1 MPNNQGWDQ
10 KMKFG
15 IDAIGFY
22 SSRYYLDLATLA
34 TRRGIDVDKFC
45 VGLGQK
51 KMAVPPPGEDI
62 ITLATNA
69 AQEILHEHDRE
80 KIELVLFATE
90 SGIDHSK
97 AAGIYIQQLLNL
109 PARCRVLEL
118 KQACYAATG
127 GMQLALAWLRQYP
140 EKKVLLLAADI
151 ARYGFNTS
159 GESSQ
164 GAGAVALLL
173 SASPRLVAIE
183 SESGFYTEDVMD
195 FWRPNYR
202 DEALVDGKYSC
213 ELYLKVL
220 GETWKQYRALSHLAF
235 KDHDY
240 FCYHVPVPRLV
251 EKAHRRLAK
260 LNGHELSDEA
270 ACQQMDSA
278 LVYSREIGNCYTAAL
293 YVSLLSLLEN
303 QMHDLTGSFI
313 GLYSYGSGC
322 VGEYFGAEVIPGY
335 DHVLRRERAQQDL
348 ALRHNLSY
356 EEYENFYN
364 FKLPID
370 GSFFALPQYD
380 TGKFRLKAID
390 KHKRIYE
397 KT

>member
-1 MPNNQGWDQ
+1 
-10 KMKFG
+10 MKFG

-34 TRRGIDVDKFC
+34 AVRGVEKDKYY

-62 ITLATNA
+62 VTLAANA
-69 AQEILHEHDRE
+69 AAEILHPHDCE

-90 SGIDHSK
+90 SGLDYSK
-97 AAGIYIQQLLNL
+97 AAGIYVHQLLNL
-109 PARCRVLEL
+109 PSRCRVLEL

-127 GMQLALAWLRQYP
+127 GLQLALTWLRQHP
-140 EKKVLLLAADI
+140 EKKVLLLASDI
-151 ARYGFNTS
+151 ARYGFNTT

-164 GAGAVALLL
+164 GAGAVAVLL

-183 SESGFYTEDVMD
+183 PESGFYTEDVMD

-213 ELYLKVL
+213 ELYLKIL
-220 GETWKQYRALSHLAF
+220 GETWAEYSALSELKF
-235 KDHDY
+235 QDHDY

-260 LNGHELSDEA
+260 LNGYNLSDEEA
-270 ACQQMDSA
+270 SA
-278 LVYSREIGNCYTAAL
+278 KVKNALIYNREVGNCYTAAL
-293 YVSLLSLLEN
+293 YVNLLSVLEN
-303 QMHDLTGSFI
+303 TPADLSGSFI
-313 GLYSYGSGC
+313 GMYSYGSGC
-322 VGEYFGAEVIPGY
+322 VGEYFGAEVITGY
-335 DHVLRRERAQQDL
+335 EHILRCDHHHQELQTRQELTYA
-348 ALRHNLSY
+348 
-356 EEYENFYN
+356 EYEKFYN
-364 FKLPID
+364 FKLPED
-370 GSFFALPQYD
+370 GGFFMLPEYK
-380 TGKFRLKAID
+380 TGNFRLKALD

-397 KT
+397 ILNSKF

>member
-1 MPNNQGWDQ
+1 MKPNVMEQ

-22 SSRYYLDLATLA
+22 SSRYFLDLATLA
-34 TRRGIDVDKFC
+34 RARGVEVDKFY
-45 VGLGQK
+45 VGLGQQ

-62 ITLATNA
+62 VTLAANA
-69 AQEILHEHDRE
+69 AAEILQPHDRE

-90 SGIDHSK
+90 SGIDFSK
-97 AAGIYIQQLLNL
+97 AAGIYVHQLLNL
-109 PARCRVLEL
+109 PLRCRVLEL

-127 GMQLALAWLRQYP
+127 GLQLGLTWLRQHP
-140 EKKVLLLAADI
+140 EKKVLLLASDI

-164 GAGAVALLL
+164 GAGAVAVLL

-183 SESGFYTEDVMD
+183 LESGFYTEDVMD

-213 ELYLKVL
+213 ELYLKIL
-220 GETWKQYRALSHLAF
+220 GETWQQYRELSELKF
-235 KDHDY
+235 QDHDY

-260 LNGHELSDEA
+260 LNGYNLADEEA
-270 ACQQMDSA
+270 SA
-278 LVYSREIGNCYTAAL
+278 KVRTALLYNREIGNSYTASL
-293 YVSLLSLLEN
+293 YISLLSLLEN
-303 QMHDLTGSFI
+303 TPTDLSGSFI

-322 VGEYFGAEVIPGY
+322 VGEYFGAEVIAGY
-335 DHVLRRERAQQDL
+335 DHILQREHHQQEL
-348 ALRHNLSY
+348 QTRQELTYA
-356 EEYENFYN
+356 EYEDFYN
-364 FKLPID
+364 FKLPED
-370 GSFFALPQYD
+370 GGFFALPQYA
-380 TGKFRLKAID
+380 TGKFKLQALD
-390 KHKRIYE
+390 KHKRVYTRCE
-397 KT
+397 